1 MARDRKVRPGL
12 QRLGSQRSGPQGWW
26 RYVAALGFVAASTG
40 VAEIIYRAFD
50 TDRLSMVFLA
60 GVLGSAVVLGPGPAY
75 FAAGAAFV
83 VYDIY
88 LVQPRG
94 TFTLTSAE
102 DVMVLVAFL
111 SVAVLTGGL
120 AGRLRDAQRR
130 AEARARISGALF
142 RASEEFSASDDEDAV
157 RRALAQRIAD
167 AGRPAVVLYDGRAW
181 APPGGQPPP
190 EEVLRLAA
198 ESAASAST
206 IQAGD
211 WRLRP
216 LRAEGQPAGM
226 AVWGAGPAH
235 RADDDERLVDVLV
248 DIAGAAIARSRLA
261 GARAEIQARERTEQL
276 RNALLSS
283 ISHDLRTPLAAIL
296 ASASSL
302 REFGDRFDHEVRDD
316 LILTIQEEAERLNI
330 FVGNLLNM
338 TKLESGALSVAQV
351 AFGMGEVVERVLT
364 RIRRRAG
371 ARELVSQAASDL
383 SALGDAILA
392 EQALT
397 NIVENA
403 VRFSPPQTRIGV
415 VARREGD
422 RVTVEVIDEG
432 PGAPQD
438 ELPLLFDKFYRSPAT
453 SANQQGA
460 GLGLSITRGLV
471 EAMGGEVSARA
482 RDDGLPGLVV
492 GFWLPGARA

>member
-1 MARDRKVRPGL
+1 M
-12 QRLGSQRSGPQGWW
+12 
-26 RYVAALGFVAASTG
+26 
-40 VAEIIYRAFD
+40 
-50 TDRLSMVFLA
+50 
-60 GVLGSAVVLGPGPAY
+60 
-75 FAAGAAFV
+75 
-83 VYDIY
+83 
-88 LVQPRG
+88 
-94 TFTLTSAE
+94 
-102 DVMVLVAFL
+102 
-111 SVAVLTGGL
+111 
-120 AGRLRDAQRR
+120 
-130 AEARARISGALF
+130 
-142 RASEEFSASDDEDAV
+142 
-157 RRALAQRIAD
+157 
-167 AGRPAVVLYDGRAW
+167 VLYDGRAW

-302 REFGDRFDHEVRDD
+302 REFGDRFDREVRDD

-371 ARELVSQAASDL
+371 ARELASQAAGDL
-383 SALGDAILA
+383 SAVGDAILA
-392 EQALT
+392 EQVLA

-403 VRFSPPQTRIGV
+403 VRFSPPGAHIDV
-415 VARREGD
+415 VARREAG
-422 RVTVEVIDEG
+422 RVIVEVVDEG
-432 PGAPQD
+432 PGAPQA
-438 ELPLLFDKFYRSPAT
+438 ELPMLFDKFYRSPAT
-453 SANQQGA
+453 SANQQGT

-471 EAMGGEVSARA
+471 EAMGGEVSARP
-482 RDDGLPGLVV
+482 RDDGRPGLVV
-492 GFWLPGARA
+492 GFWLPGAPG